1 MIPITATISIG
12 ESELE
17 ERFTRSPG
25 PGGQNVNKVA
35 TAVQLRF
42 DAAQSPSLPEGVR
55 GRLIRLAGRRASSD
69 GIITIEAH
77 RFRNRERNREDALG
91 RLVDLIRQAAHKPKP
106 RKKTR
111 PTKASKER
119 RLTEKRKRGLTK
131 KLRSDGRHDD

>member
-35 TAVQLRF
+35 TAVQMRF
-42 DAAQSPSLPEGVR
+42 DAARSPSLPEGVR
-55 GRLIRLAGRRASSD
+55 TRLIRLAGRRAGSD

-77 RFRNRERNREDALG
+77 RFRNRERNREDALD

-131 KLRSDGRHDD
+131 KLRSDGRHGD